1 MCLLFNVSPSMSS
14 STGSPWYG
22 QSNLYP
28 YRRSNSWQSLI
39 ILYFRLYYR
48 PSSPCWHSITV
59 ASIISL
65 SRGHGRGRPSEL
77 LAISKKLTNP
87 FWRDAIKVAS
97 EMIKSI
103 SYDQPNKI
111 MLYPIFTNP
120 LFKKGNR
127 AISSN
132 AIAGNNGNIKQV
144 ADFLAGKQLYE
155 L

>member
-1 MCLLFNVSPSMSS
+1 M
-14 STGSPWYG
+14 T
-22 QSNLYP
+22 
-28 YRRSNSWQSLI
+28 
-39 ILYFRLYYR
+39 
-48 PSSPCWHSITV
+48 WHSITV

-65 SRGHGRGRPSEL
+65 SRGRGRGRPSEL

-87 FWRDAIKVAS
+87 FWRYAIKVAS

-103 SYDQPNKI
+103 SYAQPNKI
-111 MLYPIFTNP
+111 MLYPIFRI
-120 LFKKGNR
+120 GNR